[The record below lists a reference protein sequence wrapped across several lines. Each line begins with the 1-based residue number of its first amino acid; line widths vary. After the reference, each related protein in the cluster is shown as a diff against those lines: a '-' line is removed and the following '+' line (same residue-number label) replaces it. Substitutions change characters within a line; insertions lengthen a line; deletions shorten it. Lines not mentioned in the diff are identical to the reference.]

1 MKIPDEALISALLTS
16 PTNAAAAQK
25 CGLSVKQL
33 YNRMASPEFRARLS
47 EARREL
53 LDRAVNALETR
64 LSDAVQT
71 VAQIMG
77 DENVSP
83 QTRLNAADALLRNA
97 LRLSER
103 ADIAD
108 RLAELER
115 IVDTLEAGR

>member
-1 MKIPDEALISALLTS
+1 MKTPDEALISALLTS

-33 YNRMASPEFRARLS
+33 YNRMASPEFKAKLS
-47 EARREL
+47 EARWEL

-71 VAQIMG
+71 MGEICTDTKTPAQ
-77 DENVSP
+77 V
-83 QTRLNAADALLRNA
+83 RLNASCAILRNA
-97 LRLSER
+97 LRMSER